1 MLFSLKPMIL
11 LTMALTAVAS
21 PIANPMADESHT
33 LVSRATIKDID
44 CDGTKFTTTDIK
56 NAISQSRTGAGKYPD
71 TYSNSEGYFKTTTQ
85 LYEYSLV
92 SGSTYTNSNPGKYRV
107 IMNEKYNYIGSLYYI
122 RGVSNGFKKCTNVEA
137 SPATTTTTTTT
148 TKATTKTTTKTTTKA
163 TTKTT
168 TKTSTKTSNG
178 KTSHKSGSKSSKKG
192 SRH

>member
-1 MLFSLKPMIL
+1 MLFSLKPTIL
-11 LTMALTAVAS
+11 LALALTAVAS
-21 PIANPMADESHT
+21 PVANPTADEPHT
-33 LVSRATIKDID
+33 LVSRATIKDVD

-71 TYSNSEGYFKTTTQ
+71 TYGNGEGYFKATTQ
-85 LYEYSLV
+85 LYEYPLV
-92 SGSTYTNSNPGKYRV
+92 SGGTYTGGDPGKYRV
-107 IMNEKYNYIGSLYYI
+107 IMNEKYNYVGSLYHI
-122 RGVSNGFKKCTNVEA
+122 RGVSNGFQKCTNVEA

-148 TKATTKTTTKTTTKA
+148 TKATTKPTTKA

-168 TKTSTKTSNG
+168 TKTSSG